1 MEKKIVRKLPA
12 SAKTIKVMGQ
22 GCADD
27 CMHYKT
33 CTLVWRELI
42 NCTVCYIDHYK
53 YTGVWYDAQTTS
65 WF

>member
-1 MEKKIVRKLPA
+1 MVKKLPA
-12 SAKTIKVMGQ
+12 SAKEIKVMGQ
-22 GCADD
+22 GCDDD

-33 CTLVWRELI
+33 ARLVWRELI
-42 NCTVCYIDHYK
+42 NFTVCYIDHWV